1 VFPQNTQLASLV
13 IPEAAAATTS
23 AAAATAP
30 SRSLPSEARRA
41 RRAPGVDTCSPSF
54 ATFGKSSR
62 ATCQDDV
69 NGAAGPRLV
78 VVPNPAGG
86 YFAISKD
93 EITAGQFDA
102 FCSATGKCRAQGGNN
117 ALPRT
122 NINLATA
129 KAYAE
134 WLSDQTG
141 FNYRLPTDAEWQHAA
156 GAGGKGAG
164 DSSAFNCVVMSGS
177 SQIKGGFA
185 VPATSG
191 STNPWGL
198 VNAVGNA
205 AEYTDGG
212 SVRGGHFNIP
222 SSRCTVDLREGGGQ
236 SDTVGLRLVREMG

>member
-1 VFPQNTQLASLV
+1 
-13 IPEAAAATTS
+13 
-23 AAAATAP
+23 
-30 SRSLPSEARRA
+30 
-41 RRAPGVDTCSPSF
+41 
-54 ATFGKSSR
+54 
-62 ATCQDDV
+62 
-69 NGAAGPRLV
+69 
-78 VVPNPAGG
+78 VVPGPSGG
-86 YFAISKD
+86 YLAITKY
-93 EITAGQFDA
+93 EVTVGQFDT
-102 FCSATGKCRAQGGNN
+102 FCKETGKCKPQGGSNE

-156 GAGGKGAG
+156 NAGGAGAG
-164 DSSAFNCVVMSGS
+164 DASGFNCVVMSGG

-191 STNPWGL
+191 SANAWGL

-222 SSRCTVDLREGGGQ
+222 ASRCTVDQREGGGEND
-236 SDTVGLRLVREMG
+236 SVGLRLVREMG